1 MYFAAEA
8 WNDTKSWGVNIFI
21 IVSRLYTDDV
31 RNSGHLHVIF
41 DEPGFRYLTKEHSTF
56 YGTHTSNILKTIR
69 IPVHTF
75 TQVYLGFS
83 LILSSHLVKTVQIK
97 SILKR

>member
-1 MYFAAEA
+1 M
-8 WNDTKSWGVNIFI
+8 
-21 IVSRLYTDDV
+21 IVPRLYTDDV
-31 RNSGHLHVIF
+31 RNSGHMHVIF
-41 DEPGFRYLTKEHSTF
+41 DEPAFRYLTKEHSTF
-56 YGTHTSNILKTIR
+56 YGTHNSNILKTIR

-83 LILSSHLVKTVQIK
+83 LILSSQLVKIVEIR